1 MLRPFRRRFYGTRLY
16 QQMSVARL
24 SRRFRFPGAQGERL
38 LPGGGTGVLM
48 LLALNLLMAGVA
60 PGGRAANAQL
70 H

>member
-1 MLRPFRRRFYGTRLY
+1 
-16 QQMSVARL
+16 MSVARL

-38 LPGGGTGVLM
+38 LPCGATGVLM
-48 LLALNLLMAGVA
+48 LLALNLLTAGVA